1 MAGVAPRS
9 TRSRLALLTMVGAL
23 SLAAGC
29 RTGPTLEEA
38 EELLRA
44 GDAEAALDVAR
55 RASARGTPEERI
67 ALRRLALQAAL
78 AAGLSRDAAREYQL
92 LRRLTGRED
101 DGLLAELA
109 GAALRRAIT
118 SDDRARRLRGVAALG
133 LLGDD
138 PRAVALLRT
147 ALTDMGEDVRAA
159 AVAALA
165 DLPDRALAEREL
177 VAAAKGDPSAH
188 VRRRALEVLAALPAT
203 PDRDDTLA
211 VALAALEDTDGEG
224 EPDHSEDRDVRVA
237 AVRLVARAAPPDRA
251 GALLAAVV
259 ERGDEFARR
268 EAALELLRLDPL
280 AARRAWTAAKLPT
293 DTPLGLALL
302 AHERKDTA
310 AVAALRAL
318 LLDRDASYERR
329 LLAVRGLAGPAA
341 AHLAAT
347 LQAVAL
353 EDPVQPVRAAALDA
367 LVTGA
372 PDDARRACARVL
384 RHADP
389 ATRRRALE
397 GLERLAALSPD
408 EAARHLADPA
418 LADAAC
424 AWLAANAGEQG
435 HLALLSALGH
445 PVAGPPALE
454 ALADRGDRRLRER
467 FVALLTLP
475 ELERAGPRAWRAAAL
490 GLARC
495 GEARD
500 RALLVALLDRPGAD
514 HADLAAASALLTLQ
528 TRLARVAPAAATPE

>member
-9 TRSRLALLTMVGAL
+9 TRSRLGLIALVGAL
-23 SLAAGC
+23 SLTAGC

-55 RASARGTPEERI
+55 RASARGTPAERI
-67 ALRRLALQAAL
+67 ASRRLALQAAL

-118 SDDRARRLRGVAALG
+118 ADDRARRLRGVAALRV
-133 LLGDD
+133 LGDD
-138 PRAVALLRT
+138 PRALALLRT
-147 ALTDMGEDVRAA
+147 ALTDGGEDVRAA
-159 AVAALA
+159 AVTVLA
-165 DLPDRALAEREL
+165 DLPDRAVAEREL
-177 VAAAKGDPSAH
+177 IVVAGRDPSSH
-188 VRRRALEVLAALPAT
+188 VRRRALESLAALPAA
-203 PDRDDTLA
+203 PDRDAALA
-211 VALAALEDTDGEG
+211 AALAALEGEADQAEG
-224 EPDHSEDRDVRVA
+224 QDVRVA
-237 AVRLVARAAPPDRA
+237 AVRLLARVASPERAR
-251 GALLAAVV
+251 ALLAAIV
-259 ERGDEFARR
+259 ERSDEPARH
-268 EAALELLRLDPL
+268 EAALELLRLDPP

-302 AHERKDTA
+302 LHERKDTA
-310 AVAALRAL
+310 AVAALRDL
-318 LLDRDASYERR
+318 LLGRDAPYERR
-329 LLAVRGLAGPAA
+329 LLAARGLAGPAA

-347 LQAVAL
+347 LQTVAL
-353 EDPVQPVRAAALDA
+353 EDPVQAVRAAALDA
-367 LVTGA
+367 LVAGA
-372 PDDARRACARVL
+372 TADDARRACARAL
-384 RHADP
+384 RHVDP
-389 ATRRRALE
+389 ATRRRARD

-408 EAARHLADPA
+408 DAVRHLSDAA

-475 ELERAGPRAWRAAAL
+475 ELDRAGPRAWRAAAL

-514 HADLAAASALLTLQ
+514 HADLAAASALLALQ
-528 TRLARVAPAAATPE
+528 TRLARVAPVGSTPE